1 MSILHAKVRT
11 GGKTRALRRSGSVPA
26 VVYGPTMES
35 TAIVLDRKE
44 LQAVFSQITR
54 SSRIDLA
61 VGDHGKP
68 KKLAVFIKAIQ
79 YDPITDEPLHVDFYH
94 PAADRPLKLEVP
106 IKLVGQSP
114 GVKAGGVL
122 AVLSRTVPVHG
133 LPNDMPPLLTVDVSA
148 LELGQAIRVGDVGF
162 GNVQPLFPPY
172 RVLAVV
178 VLPKAVVAEPTAT
191 EEAEAA
197 EEGAAEGAG
206 EEPTQGD

>member
-11 GGKTRALRRSGSVPA
+11 GGKARALRRSGGVPA

-68 KKLAVFIKAIQ
+68 KKLAVFVKAIQ

-94 PAADRPLKLEVP
+94 PVVDRPLKLEVP

-122 AVLSRTVPVHG
+122 TVLFRTVPVHG
-133 LPNDMPPLLTVDVSA
+133 LPNDMPPLLTVNVSA
-148 LELGQAIRVGDVGF
+148 LELGQAIRVGDVDF
-162 GNVQPLFPPY
+162 GNVQPLLPPY
-172 RVLAVV
+172 RVLTVV
-178 VLPKAVVAEPTAT
+178 VLPKAVAEPTAT